1 MQPINDRELVYAIL
15 LGDGSYWLGGGINN
29 KVKLR
34 TTLNLSMAAYLPFDS
49 ACGYVDQI
57 RGKGINCE
65 VVKVL
70 ISVVN
75 S

>member
-1 MQPINDRELVYAIL
+1 MKPINNKELVYTIL
-15 LGDGSYWLGGGINN
+15 LEDGSYWLGGGINN

-34 TTLNLSMAAYLPFDS
+34 TTLNLSMAAYLSFDS

-65 VVKVL
+65 VVKVQ
-70 ISVVN
+70 ISVAE
-75 S
+75 

>member
-1 MQPINDRELVYAIL
+1 MQPIKDRDLVYAIL
-15 LGDGSYWLGGGINN
+15 LEDGYYWLGGGINN

-49 ACGYVDQI
+49 ACDYVEQI

-65 VVKVL
+65 VVKVM
-70 ISVVN
+70 ISIVDC
-75 S
+75 

>member
-1 MQPINDRELVYAIL
+1 VYPIKDKEIVYAIL
-15 LGDGSYWLGGGINN
+15 LEDGSYWLGGGINN

-34 TTLNLSMAAYLPFDS
+34 STPNLSMSAYLPFDN

-57 RGKGINCE
+57 RAKGTKCE

-70 ISVVN
+70 ISVVL
-75 S
+75 